1 MNGALGTLA
10 KRKIRIALLI
20 QDPTNRYIAAILSQ
34 CDLSGKDILEIGCG
48 KGRITRDLASHARHI
63 VATDPDVNTLGVAQA
78 TISFRNIDFME
89 ASSGIPKLPDGSFD
103 VVIYTLSLHHVPIT
117 AMSDSLNNAAA
128 LLKKDGVI
136 IVLEP
141 GDKGSFTLAKE
152 QFGAGSGDEG
162 PAKAAAIKAMHSLAD
177 WDVGETI
184 IFYTQFQFDNDR
196 DFFDNMLPGYR
207 QQPVDFIEKVNTY
220 LKLYQTLNGFVLD
233 AERRLNIL
241 RRNN

>member
-1 MNGALGTLA
+1 M
-10 KRKIRIALLI
+10 I

-34 CDLSGKDILEIGCG
+34 FDLSGRDVLEIGCG

-63 VATDPDVNTLGVAQA
+63 VATDPDVNALGVAQA

-89 ASSGIPKLPDGSFD
+89 ASAGMPDLPDGSFD

-117 AMSDSLNNAAA
+117 AMSDSLNKAAA

-141 GDKGSFTLAKE
+141 GDKGSFTRAKE

-162 PAKAAAIKAMHSLAD
+162 PAKAAAIKAMHSLPG
-177 WDVGETI
+177 WDVGDTHH
-184 IFYTQFQFDNDR
+184 FYTQFQFDSYE
-196 DFFDNMLPGYR
+196 DFFTSMLP
-207 QQPVDFIEKVNTY
+207 DFRRPPDYFISEVKTY
-220 LKLYQTLNGFVLD
+220 LNLHRTVNGFVLD